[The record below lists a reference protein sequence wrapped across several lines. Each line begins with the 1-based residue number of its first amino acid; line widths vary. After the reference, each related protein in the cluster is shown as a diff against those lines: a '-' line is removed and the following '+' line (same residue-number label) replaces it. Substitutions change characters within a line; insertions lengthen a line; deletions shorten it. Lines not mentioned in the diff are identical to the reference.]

1 MKIRLDMETDMCII
15 QPCVVISKQMSNF
28 ERENRDA
35 RSLPV
40 CFEWLRKVPSKKRAG
55 VFFSII
61 LSFKRQ
67 IDSLEKKNI
76 TSASSEVY
84 SEANSPKGNDPR
96 RHLKELSDKWQLT
109 AYLKKPASCLSVI
122 KRPIKAIVFF
132 LINLY
137 RIIRSLT
144 SGSKLCQTKGVGC
157 V

>member
-1 MKIRLDMETDMCII
+1 MRLCVGARLSI
-15 QPCVVISKQMSNF
+15 QNSVANRFISFN
-28 ERENRDA
+28 A
-35 RSLPV
+35 RSATLQGAQS
-40 CFEWLRKVPSKKRAG
+40 ELTQAQLDAGRA
-55 VFFSII
+55 FFSRYF
-61 LSFKRQ
+61 SPKRQ
-67 IDSLEKKNI
+67 IDSLKKKNI